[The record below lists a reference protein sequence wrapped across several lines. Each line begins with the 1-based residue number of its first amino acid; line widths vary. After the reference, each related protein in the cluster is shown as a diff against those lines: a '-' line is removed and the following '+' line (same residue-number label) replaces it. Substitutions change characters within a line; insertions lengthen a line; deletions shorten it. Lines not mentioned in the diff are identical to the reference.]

1 MSPLHVVGFTLILGS
16 LVHAGQ
22 TPQKVIFETD
32 MESDIDDAGALGML
46 HAMADNGECEILAVM
61 HNTSDPYGPGVID
74 AINTWYGRPDIP
86 IGKYPVDDAYS
97 HTFGGQ
103 PEYART
109 IALDRAYP
117 KDVIS
122 RDDVLDAV
130 KLYKEILAKQ
140 ADHSVIVISVGW
152 LLNLRRLHED
162 LVGVGLI
169 QRKIRELIVMGGR
182 WNPSGEPHMNLAGRH
197 NEVPVAARAGA
208 YVVEHWPTPVTYL
221 GLEAIVGFAG
231 AALERQPPENPV
243 RRAYEVAIQNSRFH
257 LNWKHHT
264 ADQSTVLFALR
275 GAGDVWEIIDEGT
288 PTMFWNGKVWITKWE
303 DTPDSPHRALKK
315 VGSPAALKK
324 ACDTIESLMT
334 QAPKRPGSSQRPR
347 SP

>member
-1 MSPLHVVGFTLILGS
+1 MRVFQVVCLTLILGS

-22 TPQKVIFETD
+22 IPQKVIFETD

-61 HNTSDPYGPGVID
+61 HNTSDAYGPGVID

-86 IGKYPVDDAYS
+86 IGKYPKDDAYS

-109 IALDRAYP
+109 IALDSAHP

-122 RDDVLDAV
+122 REDVPDAV
-130 KLYKEILAKQ
+130 ELYKDILAKQ
-140 ADHSVIVISVGW
+140 ENHSVIVISVGW
-152 LLNLRRLHED
+152 LMNLRRLHED
-162 LVGVGLI
+162 PVEAGLI
-169 QRKIRELIVMGGR
+169 QLKIRELFVMGGR

-197 NEVPVAARAGA
+197 NEVPVAAEAGA
-208 YVVEHWPTPVTYL
+208 YVVQHWPTPVTYL
-221 GLEAIVGFAG
+221 GIEATVGTAG
-231 AALERQPPENPV
+231 GALEREPPENPV
-243 RRAYEVAIQNSRFH
+243 RRVYEVAIQNSRFK
-257 LNWKHHT
+257 LRWKHHT

-275 GAGDVWEIIDEGT
+275 GAGDVWSIIDQGT
-288 PTMFWNGKVWITKWE
+288 PTMNWNGSAWITKWE
-303 DTPDSPHRALKK
+303 STPDSHHRALKK
-315 VGSPAALKK
+315 TGSSAALRK

-334 QAPKRPGSSQRPR
+334 QTPR
-347 SP
+347 SSSSKTRFRSQ